1 MEEMDADPNSA
12 SNPAYDALRH
22 TKEAGLQGVIVLDT
36 RTPEYVLRYMKQ
48 AGNQFNKIGVTRLV
62 E

>member
-12 SNPAYDALRH
+12 GNAAYDALRQ
-22 TKEAGLQGVIVLDT
+22 TKKAGLQGEIVLDT
-36 RTPEYVLRYMKQ
+36 RTPGNVLRYMKQ

-62 E
+62 D